1 MTDEQISNGEVEAI
15 FVELVSLGANS
26 VEINFWR
33 KIFPALEISEKE
45 ELINNLKAQLQLL
58 RK

>member
-1 MTDEQISNGEVEAI
+1 MTDEQISNDQTEAI
-15 FVELVSLGANS
+15 FRELTSLGASS
-26 VEINFWR
+26 VEMNFWR

-45 ELINNLKAQLQLL
+45 ELINNLKTQLRLL